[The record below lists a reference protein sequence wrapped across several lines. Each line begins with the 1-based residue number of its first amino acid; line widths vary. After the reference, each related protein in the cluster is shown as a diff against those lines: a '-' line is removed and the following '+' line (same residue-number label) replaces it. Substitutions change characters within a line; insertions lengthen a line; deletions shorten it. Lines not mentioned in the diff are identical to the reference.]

1 MADRFYGVAL
11 GGGLPVNVTEAAST
25 TSAVFE
31 FRINDTAYASK
42 LQVMQALEAMKAYIA
57 TKETQPIA

>member
-11 GGGLPVNVTEAAST
+11 GGGLPVNVTEAAT
-25 TSAVFE
+25 TTAAVFE

-42 LQVMQALEAMKAYIA
+42 FQALQALEAIEAYIA